1 MAYPTLTPP
10 NDVNIAPGS
19 GIDYEPRVRR
29 ANFGDGYSQRS
40 GDGLNA
46 LSRKLQA
53 NFQVLTYAEAK
64 TLLDFFEERK
74 GYLPFM
80 WTPPDET
87 VARQWIAPS
96 WKKTY
101 TGKRITDVSVTLE
114 ETFDP

>member
-19 GIDYEPRVRR
+19 GVDYEPRVRR
-29 ANFGDGYSQRS
+29 ANFGDGYSQRT
-40 GDGLNA
+40 GDGLNT
-46 LSRKLQA
+46 LSRKVQA
-53 NFQVLTYAEAK
+53 SFQVLTDSEAN
-64 TLLDFFEERK
+64 TLLGFFEGRK

-80 WTPPDET
+80 WALPGEVT
-87 VARQWIAPS
+87 ARQWIAPS

-101 TGKRITDVSVTLE
+101 TGKRITDISVTLE